1 MLYRKWR
8 PRTFAEV
15 VGQGHVV
22 QTLRNGLRSG
32 RVAHAY
38 LFAGPRGTGKTTCA
52 RLLAKAVNC
61 LGAGEDPPCGEC
73 AICRAVDEGRLLDL
87 IEIDAAS
94 NTGVD
99 DVRELQERVGFQ
111 PAQARYKVYAI
122 DEVHMLSNA
131 AFNALLKTLEEPPPH
146 TIFVLATTEPHK
158 LPATVVSR
166 CQRFAFRPIAE
177 ADIAAHL
184 AHVAEAEGME
194 AEPEALVLIA
204 RHATGALRDGLS
216 LLEQV
221 ASGGPVTVERVREVL
236 GLVPEEGSLAVLEA
250 VAAGDVGGTLSALA
264 ALLDEGADA
273 RVVRRQLVGH
283 LRSALVAAAGV
294 KLPALS
300 LSNGPG
306 LSSGLEALAG
316 VGVERLLRWLSA
328 LVEVKPHG
336 ADDRTGLEL
345 ALVQAVIGP
354 QVAATLGLA
363 AVSPGAAR
371 DEAVVR
377 ATSQAPRQAM
387 TTPTPTPRPEHPAGH
402 QAGADRLPAQ
412 EDTGNAATVPEPSPS
427 PTIPRQLDALQA
439 RWDEV
444 LSGLGCS
451 GHVQIQ
457 ALLRSCSPVAV
468 DDRRVVVAARYGFHR
483 TRLESSE
490 ARQIV
495 EQALAAVIGEPVE
508 LQVVLADETDAP
520 APPQAVGGKDHT
532 SLPAGLPPELAED
545 PLLRV
550 AVQELGAVV
559 RTV

>member
-15 VGQGHVV
+15 VGQSHVV

-61 LGAGEDPPCGEC
+61 LGTGDDPPCGEC

-99 DVRELQERVGFQ
+99 DVRELQEKVGFQ
-111 PAQARYKVYAI
+111 PAQAKYKVYAI

-177 ADIAAHL
+177 ADITAHL
-184 AHVAEAEGME
+184 AHVAGAEGME
-194 AEPEALVLIA
+194 AEQEALGLIA

-236 GLVPEEGSLAVLEA
+236 GLVPEEGTLAVLEA
-250 VAAGDVGGTLSALA
+250 VAAGDVGGTLGALA
-264 ALLDEGADA
+264 ALLEGGADA

-283 LRSALVAAAGV
+283 LRGALVAAAGV
-294 KLPALS
+294 KLP
-300 LSNGPG
+300 GP
-306 LSSGLEALAG
+306 SGLESLAG
-316 VGVERLLRWLSA
+316 AGVEKLLHWLSA

-345 ALVQAVIGP
+345 ALVRSVIGP
-354 QVAATLGLA
+354 QAAPTPGLA
-363 AVSPGAAR
+363 TILPEEAQGQATARPSPR
-371 DEAVVR
+371 
-377 ATSQAPRQAM
+377 SPRQAAG
-387 TTPTPTPRPEHPAGH
+387 PPAAEPQSEPSTGD
-402 QAGADRLPAQ
+402 QARVDQQPAQ
-412 EDTGNAATVPEPSPS
+412 ADAGSEAAVPESSPS
-427 PTIPRQLDALQA
+427 PTIPRRLDALQA
-439 RWDEV
+439 HWDEV
-444 LSGLGCS
+444 LAGLGRS

-457 ALLRSCSPVAV
+457 ALLRSCTPVAV
-468 DDRRVVVAARYGFHR
+468 DDRQVVVAARYGFHR
-483 TRLESSE
+483 ARLESGE
-490 ARQIV
+490 ARRVV
-495 EQALAAVIGEPVE
+495 EEALAAVIGEPVE
-508 LQVVLADETDAP
+508 LQVVLAGEVDEL
-520 APPQAVGGKDHT
+520 APPQAAGGQDHT
-532 SLPAGLPPELAED
+532 SLPSSLPPELADD

-559 RTV
+559 KSV

>member
-15 VGQGHVV
+15 VGQGHIV
-22 QTLRNGLRSG
+22 QTLRNGLASG

-52 RLLAKAVNC
+52 RLLVKAVNC
-61 LGAGEDPPCGEC
+61 LGAGEDPPRGEC
-73 AICRAVDEGRLLDL
+73 AICRAVNEGRLLDL

-99 DVRELQERVGFQ
+99 DVRELQEQVGFQ
-111 PAQARYKVYAI
+111 PAQAKYKVYII
-122 DEVHMLSNA
+122 DEVHMLSGA

-194 AEPEALVLIA
+194 AEPEALGVIA

-236 GLVPEEGSLAVLEA
+236 GLVPEEGTLAVPEA

-264 ALLDEGADA
+264 ALLEGGADA

-283 LRSALVAAAGV
+283 LRGALVAADGV
-294 KLPALS
+294 KLPAQATS
-300 LSNGPG
+300 KASG
-306 LSSGLEALAG
+306 LSSSLEALAG
-316 VGVERLLRWLSA
+316 AGVERLLRWLSA
-328 LVEVKPHG
+328 LVEVKPYS

-345 ALVQAVIGP
+345 ALVRPVIGP
-354 QVAATLGLA
+354 QAAPTPGLA
-363 AVSPGAAR
+363 AVLPE
-371 DEAVVR
+371 EA
-377 ATSQAPRQAM
+377 QG
-387 TTPTPTPRPEHPAGH
+387 HAG
-402 QAGADRLPAQ
+402 R
-412 EDTGNAATVPEPSPS
+412 
-427 PTIPRQLDALQA
+427 
-439 RWDEV
+439 
-444 LSGLGCS
+444 
-451 GHVQIQ
+451 
-457 ALLRSCSPVAV
+457 
-468 DDRRVVVAARYGFHR
+468 
-483 TRLESSE
+483 E
-490 ARQIV
+490 AR
-495 EQALAAVIGEPVE
+495 ASR
-508 LQVVLADETDAP
+508 P
-520 APPQAVGGKDHT
+520 APGCR
-532 SLPAGLPPELAED
+532 SSCY
-545 PLLRV
+545 
-550 AVQELGAVV
+550 GAPV
-559 RTV
+559 

>member
-22 QTLRNGLRSG
+22 QTLRNGLASG

-99 DVRELQERVGFQ
+99 DVRELQEKVGFQ

-236 GLVPEEGSLAVLEA
+236 GLVPEEGTLAVLEA
-250 VAAGDVGGTLSALA
+250 VAAGDVGETLSALA
-264 ALLDEGADA
+264 ALLEGGADA

-283 LRSALVAAAGV
+283 LRTALVAAAGV
-294 KLPALS
+294 ELP
-300 LSNGPG
+300 GP
-306 LSSGLEALAG
+306 SGLESLAG
-316 VGVERLLRWLSA
+316 VDIKKLLRWLSA
-328 LVEVKPHG
+328 LVEVKPRG

-345 ALVQAVIGP
+345 ALVRAVIGP
-354 QVAATLGLA
+354 QVAPTPSLATILPEEARGQ
-363 AVSPGAAR
+363 PAAR
-371 DEAVVR
+371 SSPRSPRR
-377 ATSQAPRQAM
+377 AAGPPAAEHQSERSTGNQARVDQ
-387 TTPTPTPRPEHPAGH
+387 
-402 QAGADRLPAQ
+402 QPAQ
-412 EDTGNAATVPEPSPS
+412 EDTGSEAAVPEPSPS
-427 PTIPRQLDALQA
+427 LTIPRRLDALQA
-439 RWDEV
+439 HWDEV
-444 LSGLGCS
+444 LAGLGRS
-451 GHVQIQ
+451 GHAQIQ
-457 ALLRSCSPVAV
+457 ALLRSCTPVAV
-468 DDRRVVVAARYGFHR
+468 DDRRVVVAARYGFHC
-483 TRLESSE
+483 TRLESAE
-490 ARQIV
+490 ARQTV

-508 LQVVLADETDAP
+508 LQVVLADETDGS
-520 APPQAVGGKDHT
+520 APPQAAGGQND
-532 SLPAGLPPELAED
+532 AGLSAELPLQLADD

-559 RTV
+559 RTL